1 MNEELERK
9 ERELKKMEEDYI
21 KESSEI
27 KTMTEQ
33 ILKQIRKIDPRS
45 LYIFDLESVPRQFI
59 LKILQHK

>member
-9 ERELKKMEEDYI
+9 ERELRKMEEDYI

-45 LYIFDLESVPRQFI
+45 LYIFDIESVTRQFI
-59 LKILQHK
+59 LKTLQHK

>member
-9 ERELKKMEEDYI
+9 ERELRKMEEDYI

-45 LYIFDLESVPRQFI
+45 LYIFDLENVIRQFI
-59 LKILQHK
+59 LKIL

>member
-9 ERELKKMEEDYI
+9 ERELRKMEEDYI

-33 ILKQIRKIDPRS
+33 ILKQIRKIDQRS
-45 LYIFDLESVPRQFI
+45 LYIFDLESVTRQFI
-59 LKILQHK
+59 LKTLQHK